1 MFYNNFIIS
10 WVVKLLEIVLGQKKI
25 IYVYIYIY
33 ICIYNLVLKKL
44 LLH

>member
-10 WVVKLLEIVLGQKKI
+10 FVVKLLEIVLGPKKI

-33 ICIYNLVLKKL
+33 IYKIWY
-44 LLH
+44 